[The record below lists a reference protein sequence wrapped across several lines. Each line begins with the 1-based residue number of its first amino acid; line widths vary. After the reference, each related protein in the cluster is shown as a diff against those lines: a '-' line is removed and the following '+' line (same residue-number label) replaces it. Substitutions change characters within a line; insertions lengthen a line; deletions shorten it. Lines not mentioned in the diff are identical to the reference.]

1 MAAMIITVETEVR
14 SNNSL
19 FPLSNNNMIPADR
32 ISVALS
38 KTKLGQVMVIAIQS
52 PQNKVECSLSIFN
65 PKGISYAKLD

>member
-1 MAAMIITVETEVR
+1 MAAMIITVETEAR

-19 FPLSNNNMIPADR
+19 FPLSNNTMTPAGR

-38 KTKLGQVMVIAIQS
+38 KTNFGQVMVIATQI

>member
-1 MAAMIITVETEVR
+1 MAAMIITVETEAR

-38 KTKLGQVMVIAIQS
+38 KTKLWPGNGNSYTKSTEQS
-52 PQNKVECSLSIFN
+52 GMLSFHFQPKRNKLC
-65 PKGISYAKLD
+65 KA